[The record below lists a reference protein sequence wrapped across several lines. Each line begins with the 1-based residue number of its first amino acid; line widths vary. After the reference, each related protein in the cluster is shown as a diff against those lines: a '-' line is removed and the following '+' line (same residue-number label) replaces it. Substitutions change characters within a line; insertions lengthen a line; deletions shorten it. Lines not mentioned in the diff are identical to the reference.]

1 MNDDA
6 EKSSEAMLAAV
17 EAVLTETRQTV
28 EALTV
33 SALQQA
39 HAASHRADLKAESSF
54 QAHKD
59 MTVTTKERARKKQ
72 LDFLV
77 TCTAA
82 SCSQPASSK
91 EVLCRN
97 RGTPFPRM
105 RSTPEGERGAEKDA
119 LMRSIWKLKQRRLDG
134 MPALGRMCVW
144 RWGGEVVVGGSEE
157 VQKKIPANY
166 CI

>member
-39 HAASHRADLKAESSF
+39 HAASHRADLTAESSF

-59 MTVTTKERARKKQ
+59 MTVTTKERARNSSTSWSPARLQ
-72 LDFLV
+72 
-77 TCTAA
+77 AA
-82 SCSQPASSK
+82 VNQPAAKRFFVAIEAPLSR
-91 EVLCRN
+91 EC
-97 RGTPFPRM
+97 GAPPR
-105 RSTPEGERGAEKDA
+105 EREA
-119 LMRSIWKLKQRRLDG
+119 RR
-134 MPALGRMCVW
+134 RTH
-144 RWGGEVVVGGSEE
+144 
-157 VQKKIPANY
+157 
-166 CI
+166 